1 MTKKHNEYAEKVI
14 KFVLTREEKELAEL
28 TVEKISTILDL
39 SQSHV
44 YHTFKQQKQMTPGE
58 FLSTIKM
65 IRAVLILDKNSDISI
80 KSLSKK
86 LGFSSPDYFNK
97 IFKEH
102 FGTTPGRYKKYIKLG
117 RCESPLQV
125 GCDDRPT
132 HGE

>member
-1 MTKKHNEYAEKVI
+1 MTKKYDEYAEKAI

-39 SQSHV
+39 SQSHL
-44 YHTFKQQKQMTPGE
+44 YYTFKHQKRMTPGD
-58 FLSTIKM
+58 FLCTIKM
-65 IRAVLILDKNSDISI
+65 IRAVLIMDKNTDISI

-102 FGTTPGRYKKYIKLG
+102 FGTTPGRYKKYIKQG
-117 RCESPLQV
+117 RNESALRS
-125 GCDDRPT
+125 G
-132 HGE
+132 